1 MLIRKYKYFKIVS
14 CIVDQYLW
22 PHSDQLA
29 LPLQLVATISDPRLV
44 GVEMTCVSASF
55 GEPIKDGLSSH
66 WRTAGAER
74 ASGTGE
80 DQGDAQRIQI
90 PLSDFGRRKKLSSE
104 NVFSY
109 RRHKVEDKR
118 GEQPPFSVCGDG
130 ATQGTHKCERRARKR
145 LRCRETKLAAHLGCR
160 SHQWKMQT
168 SSPNFSSGKTC
179 FFYTAFYLRGSH
191 YSTTN
196 KTVRL
201 LRNCSK
207 IYQESISIN
216 RCLSKRAWRFRKNS
230 ELWLCLVPK
239 LT

>member
-1 MLIRKYKYFKIVS
+1 M
-14 CIVDQYLW
+14 
-22 PHSDQLA
+22 
-29 LPLQLVATISDPRLV
+29 
-44 GVEMTCVSASF
+44 ASF
-55 GEPIKDGLSSH
+55 GSAGFTSSACCHNKRPEARRRGNDVCLRKFWRAHKGWTVLSLSH

-80 DQGDAQRIQI
+80 DQGDAQSIQI

-216 RCLSKRAWRFRKNS
+216 RCSPCLSALGGS
-230 ELWLCLVPK
+230 ERTLSFGSVLCRN
-239 LT
+239 